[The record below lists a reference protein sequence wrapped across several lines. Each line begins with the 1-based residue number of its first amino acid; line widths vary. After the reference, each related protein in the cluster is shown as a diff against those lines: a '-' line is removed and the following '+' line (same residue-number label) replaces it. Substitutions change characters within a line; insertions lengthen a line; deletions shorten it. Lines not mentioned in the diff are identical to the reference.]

1 MMARAMRESAFT
13 TVKRPSHWL
22 AQIEPSVDH
31 QLKYKGQ
38 TDRAGLGSVK
48 GRYSANVSAKDH
60 RARCAKAVADQDQDV
75 AYQHTVSLAW
85 QSVWSN
91 WADEIPFDFS
101 WRNLL
106 GRPKLIAFMCTRCC

>member
-1 MMARAMRESAFT
+1 VTHFKKLQVIKCHLLKHSPDEDIRRAYAART

-31 QLKYKGQ
+31 RLKYKGQ

-48 GRYSANVSAKDH
+48 GRYSANVSAKEH
-60 RARCAKAVADQDQDV
+60 RARCAKAVAEQDQGA

-85 QSVWSN
+85 QSVWS
-91 WADEIPFDFS
+91 
-101 WRNLL
+101 
-106 GRPKLIAFMCTRCC
+106 TT